1 MTKTAG
7 LSSGLSISIFY
18 QISQTSSN
26 RMANGLRSRI
36 FKSSGTLE
44 VIILSARTVLPIKSS
59 ALSPLPL
66 QKNPNLKPLKG
77 LLNPQP
83 PILTRQMS
91 LLPTAPEK
99 KLPETRPH
107 PLALPPPKQEVMTRK
122 PQKRFPPA
130 LHRPGPETN
139 TCFLSERQRDRRA
152 PHGFMC
158 LSQFL
163 I

>member
-1 MTKTAG
+1 
-7 LSSGLSISIFY
+7 
-18 QISQTSSN
+18 
-26 RMANGLRSRI
+26 MANGRRSPI
-36 FKSSGTLE
+36 FKPSGTLE
-44 VIILSARTVLPIKSS
+44 AVLLSARTILPIKSS
-59 ALSPLPL
+59 SAPSPPAL

-99 KLPETRPH
+99 KLLETRPH